1 MSIIQLTDVTLAA
14 KEGGKQHALTFKE
27 TIEIAKKLD
36 GLNISTIMLPSING
50 SKTEALLV
58 RTIAGVLKN
67 SATALTV
74 GMTTASIDE
83 AWKAIS
89 LAKNPQLTVS
99 LPISAVQMEYI
110 CHIKPAKMPEKIKEL
125 VSHAAALCKNVNFT
139 AEDATRASFEYL
151 VTTVNA
157 ALAAGANSITVCDTA
172 GTALPDEMANLVAS
186 LREQIP
192 ALEGK
197 TLTVRCVN
205 TLGLS
210 AACAIAAVKA
220 GANGVEVTC
229 QGDGASSVES
239 ILAIIGSRGDSM
251 HISTNTPVTEL
262 HRTVDQIRYILKE
275 HHTATTAVIG
285 RSAGTEGVCFDR
297 NDSQDT
303 IAKAVRQLGYD
314 LSDEDNAKV
323 YDAFSRAAASKKIG
337 TKELEAIVAAVALQ
351 VPPTYKLINFV
362 ITNSSQFGATATIIT
377 EKNGVEQTGLA
388 KGDGPIDAAFL
399 AIEQI
404 VGTRYELDDFQVQ
417 SVTEGKEAMGTAL
430 IRLRAGGK
438 LYSGNGVS
446 TDIISASLY
455 AYLAAIN
462 KIAYE
467 EKF

>member
-1 MSIIQLTDVTLAA
+1 MSIIQLTDVTLSAA
-14 KEGGKQHALTFKE
+14 ANGKQHTLTFKE

-36 GLNISTIMLPSING
+36 GLNISAIMLPQING

-74 GMTTASIDE
+74 GMTKASIDE

-89 LAKNPQLTVS
+89 LARKPQLTVS

-125 VSHAAALCKNVNFT
+125 VSYAASLCPNVNFT
-139 AEDATRASFEYL
+139 AEDATRASFDYL
-151 VTTVNA
+151 VQTVTT
-157 ALAAGANSITVCDTA
+157 ALEAGATSITICDTA
-172 GTALPDEMANLVAS
+172 GTSLPDEMAHIVTA

-192 ALEGK
+192 TLKNK
-197 TLTVRCVN
+197 TLTVRCMN

-220 GANGVEVTC
+220 GASGIEVAC
-229 QGDGASSVES
+229 QGDAASSVES
-239 ILAIIGSRGDSM
+239 ILAIIANRGDSM
-251 HISTNTPVTEL
+251 HISSATPVTEL
-262 HRTVDQIRYILKE
+262 HRTVDQIRNILRE
-275 HHTATTAVIG
+275 QHATVAPVIARG
-285 RSAGTEGVCFDR
+285 GSEGVYFDR
-297 NDSQDT
+297 NDSADT

-314 LSDEDNAKV
+314 LSDEDNQKV
-323 YDAFSRAAASKKIG
+323 YDSFARAASSKKIG

-362 ITNSSQFGATATIIT
+362 ITNGSQFGATATIIT
-377 EKNGVEQTGLA
+377 EKNGTEQTGLA

-404 VGTRYELDDFQVQ
+404 VGSRYELDDFQVQ

-438 LYSGNGVS
+438 LYSGTGVS

-467 EKF
+467 EKI

>member
-1 MSIIQLTDVTLAA
+1 MSIIQLTDVTLA
-14 KEGGKQHALTFKE
+14 GSSTGKQHALTFKE

-36 GLNISTIMLPSING
+36 GLNISTIMLPQIQG

-74 GMTTASIDE
+74 GTTKASIDE

-89 LAKNPQLTVS
+89 LAKKPQLTIS

-110 CHIKPAKMPEKIKEL
+110 CHIKPAKMQEKIKEL
-125 VSHAAALCKNVNFT
+125 VSYAASLCPNVNFT

-151 VTTVNA
+151 VQTVNA
-157 ALAAGANSITVCDTA
+157 ALEAGATSITVCDTA
-172 GTALPDEMANLVAS
+172 GTSLPDEMASLVTS
-186 LREQIP
+186 LQKEIP
-192 ALEGK
+192 ALAGK
-197 TLTVRCVN
+197 TLNVRCVN
-205 TLGLS
+205 SLGLS

-220 GANGVEVTC
+220 GAGGIEVTC
-229 QGDGASSVES
+229 EGNAASSVES
-239 ILAIIGSRGDSM
+239 ILAIISNRGDSM
-251 HISTNTPVTEL
+251 HISTTTPVTEL
-262 HRTVDQIRYILKE
+262 HRTVDQIRYILKD
-275 HHTATTAVIG
+275 HHATATPVIG
-285 RSAGTEGVCFDR
+285 RNNSPDGVYFDR
-297 NDSQDT
+297 NDSPNT

-314 LSDEDNAKV
+314 LSEEDDQKV
-323 YDAFSRAAASKKIG
+323 YDAFTRAASSKKIG

-362 ITNSSQFGATATIIT
+362 ITNGSQFGATATIIT

-417 SVTEGKEAMGTAL
+417 SVTEGKEAMGNAL

>member
-1 MSIIQLTDVTLAA
+1 MSIIQLTDVTLAGA
-14 KEGGKQHALTFKE
+14 GNGKQPSLTFKE

-36 GLNISTIMLPSING
+36 GLNISTIMLPQING

-89 LAKNPQLTVS
+89 LAKKPQLTVS

-110 CHIKPAKMPEKIKEL
+110 CHIKPAKMQDKIKEL
-125 VSHAAALCKNVNFT
+125 VSHAASLCQNVNFT
-139 AEDATRASFEYL
+139 AEDATRAPFDYL
-151 VTTVNA
+151 VQSVNT
-157 ALAAGANSITVCDTA
+157 ALSAGAASITICDTA
-172 GTALPDEMANLVAS
+172 GTALPDEMAQMVTS
-186 LREQIP
+186 LRAEIP
-192 ALEGK
+192 ALK
-197 TLTVRCVN
+197 DKILSVRSVN

-229 QGDGASSVES
+229 DGGTASSVES
-239 ILAIIGSRGDSM
+239 ILAIIANRGDSM
-251 HISTNTPVTEL
+251 HISSATPVTEL
-262 HRTVDQIRYILKE
+262 HRTVDQIRYILKD
-275 HHTATTAVIG
+275 HHAAVTPVIG
-285 RSAGTEGVCFDR
+285 RSSGTEGVYFDR
-297 NDSQDT
+297 NDSPDT

-314 LSDEDNAKV
+314 LSDEDNQKV
-323 YDAFSRAAASKKIG
+323 YDSFARAASSKKIG

-362 ITNSSQFGATATIIT
+362 ITNGSQFGATATIIT

-417 SVTEGKEAMGTAL
+417 SVTEGKEAMGNAL

>member
-1 MSIIQLTDVTLAA
+1 MSIIQLTDVTLAGTPA
-14 KEGGKQHALTFKE
+14 GKQHTLTFKE

-36 GLNISTIMLPSING
+36 GLNISTIMLPQING

-74 GMTTASIDE
+74 GMTQASIDE

-89 LAKNPQLTVS
+89 LAKKPQLTVS

-125 VSHAAALCKNVNFT
+125 VSHAVSLCKNVNFT
-139 AEDATRASFEYL
+139 AEDATRASFDYL
-151 VTTVNA
+151 VQTVTT
-157 ALAAGANSITVCDTA
+157 ALEAGATSITICDTA
-172 GTALPDEMANLVAS
+172 GTSLPDEMANLVSS

-192 ALEGK
+192 ALSGK

-220 GANGVEVTC
+220 GANGIEVTC
-229 QGDGASSVES
+229 QGDSASSVES

-251 HISTNTPVTEL
+251 HISTATPVTEL

-275 HHTATTAVIG
+275 HHAATAPVIG
-285 RSAGTEGVCFDR
+285 RSNPEGVCFDR
-297 NDSQDT
+297 NDTPDT

-314 LSDEDNAKV
+314 LSDEDNQKV
-323 YDAFSRAAASKKIG
+323 YDSFARAASSKKIG

-362 ITNSSQFGATATIIT
+362 ITNGSQFGATATIIT

-467 EKF
+467 ERF

>member
-1 MSIIQLTDVTLAA
+1 MSIIQLTDVTLSAPS
-14 KEGGKQHALTFKE
+14 GGKQHALTFKE

-36 GLNISTIMLPSING
+36 GLNISTIMLPQIQG

-74 GMTTASIDE
+74 GMTKASIDE

-89 LAKNPQLTVS
+89 LAKKPQLTVS

-125 VSHAAALCKNVNFT
+125 VSYAAALCPNVNFT

-151 VTTVNA
+151 VQIVST
-157 ALAAGANSITVCDTA
+157 ALESGASSITLCDTA
-172 GTALPDEMANLVAS
+172 GTSLPDELAQTIAS
-186 LREQIP
+186 LRERIP
-192 ALEGK
+192 ALVGK
-197 TLTVRCVN
+197 TLTVRCTN

-210 AACAIAAVKA
+210 EACAIAAVKA
-220 GANGVEVTC
+220 GATGIEVTC
-229 QGDGASSVES
+229 HGKNASSVES
-239 ILAIIGSRGDSM
+239 ILAIIANRGDSL
-251 HISTNTPVTEL
+251 HIACTTPVTEL

-275 HHTATTAVIG
+275 HHATVAPVIG
-285 RSAGTEGVCFDR
+285 RSMGTEGVCFDR
-297 NDSQDT
+297 NDSQET

-314 LSDEDNAKV
+314 LSEEDNAKV

-362 ITNSSQFGATATIIT
+362 ITNGSQFGATATIIT
-377 EKNGVEQTGLA
+377 EKNGTEQTGLA

-404 VGTRYELDDFQVQ
+404 VGNRYELDDFQVQ

-438 LYSGNGVS
+438 LYSGTGVS
-446 TDIISASLY
+446 TDIISASLS

-467 EKF
+467 EKM